1 MAEETEKEE
10 INEETHALE
19 DEEQNEIEDEALE
32 PGIKVPQKEVPV
44 VEDQQLN
51 VLPENEE
58 EEENEEILLTAR
70 TVEKAK
76 PKMSSLSKAKSSRM
90 RRRVEISSASVR
102 EQLERQTTQID
113 KIRSMLQSLV
123 KETKSTQGQ
132 SKLIKQLQS
141 QLKKLQNQ
149 VTQIHKTIAKKSLP
163 IVTTAARKKKLNPRK
178 LKKKR

>member
-1 MAEETEKEE
+1 MAEETEKEAM
-10 INEETHALE
+10 NEETHALE

-44 VEDQQLN
+44 VEDQELN
-51 VLPENEE
+51 VLPENE

>member
-19 DEEQNEIEDEALE
+19 DEEQNEIEVEALE

-51 VLPENEE
+51 VLPENE

>member
-1 MAEETEKEE
+1 MAEETEKEAM
-10 INEETHALE
+10 NEETHALE

-58 EEENEEILLTAR
+58 EENEEILLTAR

-76 PKMSSLSKAKSSRM
+76 PKMSSPSKAKSSRM

-123 KETKSTQGQ
+123 KETKSTQEQ

-163 IVTTAARKKKLNPRK
+163 IVTTAARKKS
-178 LKKKR
+178 

>member
-51 VLPENEE
+51 VLPENE

-113 KIRSMLQSLV
+113 KIRSVLQSLV

>member
-51 VLPENEE
+51 VLPENE

>member
-19 DEEQNEIEDEALE
+19 DEEQNEIENEALE

-51 VLPENEE
+51 VLPENE

>member
-19 DEEQNEIEDEALE
+19 DEEQNEIENEALE

-51 VLPENEE
+51 VLPENE

-113 KIRSMLQSLV
+113 KIRSMMQSLV

>member
-51 VLPENEE
+51 VLPENE

-149 VTQIHKTIAKKSLP
+149 VTQIHKTIAKKVFL
-163 IVTTAARKKKLNPRK
+163 
-178 LKKKR
+178 